1 MSRETPLGRALGKGS
16 AKDGTGHWWTQR
28 VSALALVPL
37 GLWFVFGIAGL
48 IRGGATDYLSVI
60 DWIVNPV
67 NAVALILLIATLCYH
82 SALGVQVVIE
92 DYVHGWAKVASLI
105 LQKFAHAIAAAAGI
119 FAVLRIAL
127 GA

>member
-1 MSRETPLGRALGKGS
+1 MSRGTPLGRALGLGS

-28 VSALALVPL
+28 VSALALAPL
-37 GLWFVFGIAGL
+37 GLWFVFGMARL
-48 IRGGATDYLSVI
+48 IGSGGTDYLSVV
-60 DWIVNPV
+60 DWIGSPV
-67 NAVALILLIATLCYH
+67 NAVALILLIATMCYH

-105 LQKFAHAIAAAAGI
+105 LMKFAHAVAAAGI